1 MRVTVAVARVLQVFL
16 DDPVAPRYGL
26 ELMKTTG
33 MPSGSLYP
41 VLARLE
47 RAGWVQ
53 STLEQIDPAAAGRPA
68 RRYYELTPDGVVQAR
83 YELAALAEEFRRPR
97 QPSSGHLWPGTE
109 LS

>member
-1 MRVTVAVARVLQVFL
+1 MARVLQVFL
-16 DDPVAPRYGL
+16 DDPAAPRYGL

-47 RAGWVQ
+47 RSGWVR
-53 STLEQIDPAAAGRPA
+53 STLEQVDPAAAGRPA
-68 RRYYELTPDGVVQAR
+68 RRYYELTPDGIVQAR
-83 YELAALAEEFRRPR
+83 YEMAAIAEAFRRPGR
-97 QPSSGHLWPGTE
+97 PSLGHLRPGTE